1 MFNIFVMGSKVML
14 SHLIELRR
22 RTLYALIFYIGAFSL
37 FFFFAPHLFH
47 QLVSPLL
54 SVLPLD
60 GSLIA
65 IELTTTLMM
74 PIKLAAD
81 ASMLVSAPFV
91 LWHAW
96 QFASPGLHRHERS
109 PLGWAIVFSLL
120 LFFIGVLFGFYVV
133 LPFLFQFFVSA
144 LPSGVHFMPDMAYAI
159 DFITRT
165 LLLFGLCFQIPL
177 VCVVLICM
185 RIISVTTLIAARPY
199 FVVTAFIV
207 GMLLTP
213 PDVFSQIMLAVPLC
227 LLYESGIILSKCL
240 ENKLS
245 RTG

>member
-1 MFNIFVMGSKVML
+1 VQYFLVDSKAML
-14 SHLIELRR
+14 SHLIEFRR
-22 RTLYALIFYIGAFSL
+22 RTLYALIFYVAAFGV

-47 QLVSPLL
+47 RLVSPLL

-60 GSLIA
+60 SSLIA

-109 PLGWAIVFSLL
+109 SLGWAIVISLL
-120 LFFIGVLFGFYVV
+120 LFFIGVVFGFYVV

-165 LLLFGLCFQIPL
+165 LLLFGFCFQVPL
-177 VCVVLICM
+177 ICVVLIRM
-185 RIISVTTLIAARPY
+185 RIISVTTLIAIRPY
-199 FVVTAFIV
+199 FIVMAFIV

-240 ENKLS
+240 EKRLP
-245 RTG
+245 RMVD